1 MSSNHVA
8 RPLSARQL
16 MLVRSAAVLLLL
28 AACLLSGPTRPPIA
42 ALLLGLP
49 VGRRMQLGAIGPTK
63 RPIAPSLS
71 ALLTKQLDGLAS
83 VCLRWP
89 PLNRLRL
96 SCFPNHELGW
106 PRTAIWSD
114 RGSARRK
121 LAPICAHL
129 APNWRPLL
137 AAQALQGRRA
147 SAGWRRGRGRA
158 ARGQAG
164 AAPVIDFAWRPI
176 NAAEPWPA
184 AAAAPLRLASSTG
197 SGEI

>member
-1 MSSNHVA
+1 LSSNHVA

-28 AACLLSGPTRPPIA
+28 AACLLSGPTRPPFA

-129 APNWRPLL
+129 APPGRPSPPRPAGICWLAEGARPGRPWSSRCGARNRLCL
-137 AAQALQGRRA
+137 AANKC
-147 SAGWRRGRGRA
+147 GRA
-158 ARGQAG
+158 MAG
-164 AAPVIDFAWRPI
+164 GG
-176 NAAEPWPA
+176 
-184 AAAAPLRLASSTG
+184 ASPPG
-197 SGEI
+197 